1 MQRLRLCSHWAGLD
15 SAVTGLVFVFVF
27 LLLCLIC
34 LFVFVFFFFFFLI
47 FWSTNCFYYITKEKK
62 YRESQ
67 KTTEPYFEIIL
78 YPGLLR
84 GNCTPN
90 QKLACFVLYFKIIHT
105 FLKIIYAPFSKLF
118 KELKNGI
125 EILNWPI
132 GFYVMDQNSQS
143 IVLINS
149 SSTDWPTYFSMLFLI
164 SLDNLL

>member
-1 MQRLRLCSHWAGLD
+1 MYTPIPHLMLSNLAKIETVQSLGWTRLCSHWAGFCLCFFASLFD
-15 SAVTGLVFVFVF
+15 LFVCVCFFVF
-27 LLLCLIC
+27 L
-34 LFVFVFFFFFFLI
+34 FFFKFFGQQIVFI
-47 FWSTNCFYYITKEKK
+47 ISQKKKK

-105 FLKIIYAPFSKLF
+105 FLKIIYATFSKLF

-125 EILNWPI
+125 ESLNWPI
-132 GFYVMDQNSQS
+132 GF
-143 IVLINS
+143 
-149 SSTDWPTYFSMLFLI
+149 
-164 SLDNLL
+164 